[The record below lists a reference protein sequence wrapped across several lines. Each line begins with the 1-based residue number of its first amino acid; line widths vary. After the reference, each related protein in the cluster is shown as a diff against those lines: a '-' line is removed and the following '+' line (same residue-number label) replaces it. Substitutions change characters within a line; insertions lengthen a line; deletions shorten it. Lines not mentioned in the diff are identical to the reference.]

1 MGLST
6 LLRLATAGRWL
17 LVFGA
22 LGAAGVVAAQGQA
35 VQGAGRPVERSVNEW
50 LGRMQEA
57 SRQRCYLGTFV
68 VSSNAG
74 AMASA
79 RVWRACDPD
88 QQVERVETLSG
99 TQRSTFRRN
108 DEVMTLLPESRV
120 ARVEKRES
128 LGLFPD
134 MLQSSDTSLP
144 DFYVARQVGSDR
156 VAGHDA
162 DVVHLAPKDNLRFGY
177 RVWSE
182 KKSGLVVKLQ
192 TLDLD
197 GSVLEQSS
205 FSELQ
210 LDAPVKAD
218 KLAQL
223 MVAPEGWR
231 LERPEVVKTTAA
243 SEGWNLK
250 APVAGFRPMSCYR
263 RSAGSVTSPQ
273 GTMQWV
279 FSDGLASVS
288 LFVEAYDRQR
298 HAQEGIFAA
307 GATLTLT
314 KRIQDW
320 WLTAV
325 GEVPAL
331 TLRAFAQN
339 LERRR

>member
-1 MGLST
+1 MRFFALPGFLN
-6 LLRLATAGRWL
+6 AGRWL
-17 LVFGA
+17 MALGA
-22 LGAAGVVAAQGQA
+22 LGAASFVAAQGP
-35 VQGAGRPVERSVNEW
+35 GAAPATRLPERSVTEW

-74 AMASA
+74 GMASA
-79 RVWRACDPD
+79 RVWRACEPD
-88 QQVERVETLSG
+88 QQLERVDTLTG
-99 TQRSTFRRN
+99 TPRSTFRRN
-108 DEVMTLLPESRV
+108 DEVLTFLPESRV
-120 ARVEKRES
+120 VRVEKRDAP
-128 LGLFPD
+128 GLFPEL
-134 MLQSSDTSLP
+134 LQSSDGALP
-144 DFYVARQVGSDR
+144 DFYAARGVGSDR
-156 VAGHDA
+156 VAGFDA
-162 DVVHLAPKDNLRFGY
+162 DVVQLLPKDNLRFGY
-177 RVWSE
+177 RIWSE
-182 KKSGLVVKLQ
+182 KKSGLVLKLQ

-197 GSVLEQSS
+197 GSVLEQSA

-210 LDAPVKAD
+210 LDAPVKTD
-218 KLAQL
+218 KLMQA
-223 MVAPEGWR
+223 MATPEGWR
-231 LERPEVVKTTAA
+231 VERPETLRTTAA
-243 SEGWNLK
+243 AEGWALK
-250 APVAGFRPMSCYR
+250 SGIAGFKPMSCYKR
-263 RSAGSVTSPQ
+263 LSAAGSLSP

-298 HAQEGIFAA
+298 HAQEGLFAS

-314 KRIQDW
+314 RRIQDW

>member
-1 MGLST
+1 MGSST
-6 LLRLATAGRWL
+6 FFRLVTVGRWL
-17 LVFGA
+17 IALGA
-22 LGAAGVVAAQGQA
+22 LGTAGFVSAQAPAAA
-35 VQGAGRPVERSVNEW
+35 VRPPERSVSEW

-79 RVWRACDPD
+79 KVWRACDAD
-88 QQVERVETLSG
+88 QEVERVETLTG

-108 DEVMTLLPESRV
+108 DEVLTLLPESRV
-120 ARVEKRES
+120 VRVEKRDS

-134 MLQSSDTSLP
+134 LLQSSDTSLP
-144 DFYVARQVGSDR
+144 DFYAARRIGSDR

-162 DVVHLAPKDNLRFGY
+162 DVVHLSPKDNLRFGY
-177 RVWSE
+177 RIWSE

-218 KLAQL
+218 KIAQL

-231 LERPEVVKTTAA
+231 VERPEVVKTTAA

-250 APVAGFRPMSCYR
+250 SAIPGFRPMSCYR
-263 RSAGSVTSPQ
+263 RSSSASAASQ

-288 LFVEAYDRQR
+288 LFVEVYDRQR
-298 HAQEGIFAA
+298 HAQEGIFAS

-314 KRIQDW
+314 RRIQDW

-325 GEVPAL
+325 GEVPAM

>member
-1 MGLST
+1 MGSST
-6 LLRLATAGRWL
+6 FLRLARVGRWL
-17 LVFGA
+17 IALGA
-22 LGAAGVVAAQGQA
+22 LGTVGFVAAQPAAPGSA
-35 VQGAGRPVERSVNEW
+35 PRTAERSVSEW

-79 RVWRACDPD
+79 KVWRACDAD
-88 QQVERVETLSG
+88 QQVERVETLTG
-99 TQRSTFRRN
+99 TQRSTLRRN
-108 DEVMTLLPESRV
+108 DEVFTLLPESRV
-120 ARVEKRES
+120 VRVEKRES

-134 MLQSSDTSLP
+134 LLQSSDTSLP
-144 DFYVARQVGSDR
+144 EFYAAKRVGSDR
-156 VAGHDA
+156 VAGYDA

-177 RVWSE
+177 RIWSE
-182 KKSGLVVKLQ
+182 KKSGLVIKLQ

-223 MVAPEGWR
+223 MVAPDGWR
-231 LERPEVVKTTAA
+231 VERPEVVKTTAA
-243 SEGWNLK
+243 LEGWGLK
-250 APVAGFRPMSCYR
+250 SPVPGFRPMSCYR
-263 RSAGSVTSPQ
+263 RSAGSAASQ

-298 HAQEGIFAA
+298 HAQEGIFAS

-325 GEVPAL
+325 GEVPAM